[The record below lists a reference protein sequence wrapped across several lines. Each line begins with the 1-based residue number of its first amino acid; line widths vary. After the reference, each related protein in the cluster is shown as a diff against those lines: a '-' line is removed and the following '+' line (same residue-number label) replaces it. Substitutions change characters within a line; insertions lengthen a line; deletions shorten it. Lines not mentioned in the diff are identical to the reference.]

1 MKLWLCE
8 GMRVRECESGGEGAT
23 RLELPCLVLSTQ
35 YLVLGTK
42 YCVFVA
48 MLLAVAFSQEASGQ
62 TLLRWK
68 LRAGESFGLVIHQET
83 KSEVAFSAKSATTN
97 IVLDVS
103 LGWAVTASDE
113 NELSIKQTIERIVMD
128 LATPQGP
135 AIHFDSALRLR
146 PVGQARDLAEALQP
160 LVGAEFQIKLNPRGE
175 VLMVE
180 PVNEA
185 AKAIYSAIEKKGEAG
200 DAPRATVEKLLRQ
213 SLVVLPEKR
222 VNAGESWTT
231 SSELMTAAGPQTQE
245 MVYAF
250 KEISQV
256 DGRPQA
262 EISMESKLIPRN
274 GDASVKGVSPRL
286 KIIDHQQ
293 QGKIWFA
300 PEEGRVTSAEQAQKL
315 VTEREYQNT
324 RIVVTLNS
332 TQRTTVE
339 AR

>member
-1 MKLWLCE
+1 
-8 GMRVRECESGGEGAT
+8 
-23 RLELPCLVLSTQ
+23 
-35 YLVLGTK
+35 
-42 YCVFVA
+42 
-48 MLLAVAFSQEASGQ
+48 
-62 TLLRWK
+62 
-68 LRAGESFGLVIHQET
+68 
-83 KSEVAFSAKSATTN
+83 
-97 IVLDVS
+97 
-103 LGWAVTASDE
+103 
-113 NELSIKQTIERIVMD
+113 
-128 LATPQGP
+128 
-135 AIHFDSALRLR
+135 
-146 PVGQARDLAEALQP
+146 VGQARDLAEALQP

-175 VLMVE
+175 VFMVE

-262 EISMESKLIPRN
+262 EISMEAKLIPRN

-300 PEEGRVTSAEQAQKL
+300 PEEGRVTSAEQKQKL

-324 RIVVTLNS
+324 KIVVTLNS